1 MKKVVRFKKIISMV
15 VAIVFLSATVGYS
28 FEGIGSIKGVITSA
42 DPSYAGAVSNVDL
55 EGFNAEKGIGV
66 VNEDGT
72 TLLIPSN
79 DDQSVLMVNG
89 DTQAVISYSGCE
101 IVWILWLFNII
112 DIYSALVLSL
122 LICR

>member
-101 IVWILWLFNII
+101 VVWIVWFFGLITTELAFI
-112 DIYSALVLSL
+112 LSL
-122 LICR
+122 FVCR

>member
-1 MKKVVRFKKIISMV
+1 MKKVVRFKKLISMV